1 MTSMG
6 RARLVLA
13 VVVLAVVGVAVAGYL
28 RMRDEEALTKDGSN
42 LADAA
47 ADASASAKVA
57 KGKAAPK
64 KKTGRAAKTHVVS
77 RSGPAPHA
85 PAPHTAPAHTAAP
98 PHGPAPIAPGP
109 DPFGQPDD
117 DHGSAPSPAP
127 PPRVHR
133 HYGPP
138 SGASYETA
146 LGGNNQQIDMGKSSG
161 PDLSDAQLAGP
172 MNDTTFIDECGAPE
186 DMGITVKVAIRS
198 GRAVGVSVAT
208 SPHSANVSNCI
219 DHHIRGLSWPSSPKM
234 DSFVTTY

>member
-1 MTSMG
+1 MG

-28 RMRDEEALTKDGSN
+28 RMRDEEALSKDAN

-47 ADASASAKVA
+47 PEASASAKVA

-85 PAPHTAPAHTAAP
+85 PPHTAPAHTAAP
-98 PHGPAPIAPGP
+98 HGPAPISPGA
-109 DPFGQPDD
+109 DPFGQPDE
-117 DHGSAPSPAP
+117 DHGSAPSPGPAP
-127 PPRVHR
+127 PPRVQR

-138 SGASYETA
+138 SGASYESA
-146 LGGNNQQIDMGKSSG
+146 LGGNNQHIDMGKSSG

-186 DMGITVKVAIRS
+186 DMGITVKVAIKS
-198 GRAVGVSVAT
+198 GRAVGVSVST